1 MKDPVRRSGRSR
13 PARRKED
20 PLTRPARFRKL
31 LVANRGEIA
40 VRVIRACR
48 ELGIGSVAVFSDA
61 DREALHVLLAD
72 EAHPIGAAPAAE
84 SYLNI
89 ETLVRTAKAVGAD
102 AVHPGYGFL
111 AENPEFAEACGA
123 AGLTFVGPPPAAI
136 RAMGDK
142 TAARKIAREMDV
154 PMVPGTLEPLASDA
168 DAKETARRIGFPIMI
183 KAARG
188 GGGKGMRLVHR
199 ESELGD
205 ALRLARAE
213 AQGAFGD
220 AAVYVE
226 RYVVEPRHIE
236 IQIMA
241 DAHGHVVHLGEREC
255 SIQRRHQK
263 LIEECPSP
271 VVDPALRARM
281 GEAACRIARAAGYVN
296 AGTVEFL
303 VDAEGA
309 FFFLEM
315 NTRLQVEH
323 PITEAV
329 TGLDLVHAQLRVA
342 TGEPLAFTQADIAWR
357 GAAIEC
363 RVNAEDPF
371 ARWLPSPGTITTH
384 RPPGGPGVRLDA
396 GAYAGYTVPRFYD
409 TLISKLIVWGA
420 DRPAALARMRRALA
434 EYVVLGVRTT
444 LPVLSRIVDHDDF
457 RAGRF
462 STQFL
467 ERVLPDLAKPSRD
480 LEPVAVAAAVIA
492 EYERL
497 RQPPEE
503 TGGAVAGSV
512 SGWRRGWRP
521 GWGSGRPR

>member
-1 MKDPVRRSGRSR
+1 MTGRVRDSGGRR
-13 PARRKED
+13 PARRKEES
-20 PLTRPARFRKL
+20 LTRPPRLRKL

-48 ELGIGSVAVFSDA
+48 ELGIGSVAVFSDV
-61 DREALHVLLAD
+61 DRDALHVLLAD
-72 EAHPIGAAPAAE
+72 EAHPIGEAPAAE

-89 ETLVRTAKAVGAD
+89 ERLVKTAKAAGAD

-111 AENPEFAEACGA
+111 AENAAFAEACAA

-142 TAARKIAREMDV
+142 TAARKIARELGV
-154 PMVPGTLEPLASDA
+154 PMVPGTLTPLTSDA
-168 DAKETARRIGFPIMI
+168 EARETAQRIGFPLMI
-183 KAARG
+183 KAAMG

-199 ESELGD
+199 ESELAT

-220 AAVYVE
+220 SAVYVE
-226 RYVVEPRHIE
+226 RYVADPRHIE
-236 IQIMA
+236 IQVMA
-241 DAHGHVVHLGEREC
+241 DGHGHVVHLGEREC

-271 VVDPALRARM
+271 IMTANVRERM

-303 VDAEGA
+303 VDSELQ
-309 FFFLEM
+309 FYFLEM

-323 PITEAV
+323 PVTEMV
-329 TGLDLVHAQLRVA
+329 TGIDLVHAQLRVA
-342 TGEPLAFTQADIAWR
+342 AGEPLGFAQADVAWR
-357 GAAIEC
+357 GSAIEC

-371 ARWLPSPGTITTH
+371 AGWLPSPGTITTH
-384 RPPGGPGVRLDA
+384 RPPGGPGLRLDA
-396 GAYAGYTVPRFYD
+396 GAYAGSTVPRFYD
-409 TLISKLIVWGA
+409 TLISKLIAWGE
-420 DRPAALARMRRALA
+420 DRPTALARMRRALG

-444 LPVLSRIVDHDDF
+444 LPVLSRIIDHDDF
-457 RAGRF
+457 RAGRL

-467 ERVLPDLAKPSRD
+467 ERVLPELAKPHREF
-480 LEPVAVAAAVIA
+480 EPVAVVAAVLA

-497 RQPPEE
+497 RQPAAAAESSPP
-503 TGGAVAGSV
+503 GL
-512 SGWRRGWRP
+512 SGWRLGARP
-521 GWGSGRPR
+521 GWRSGRPR